1 MDVLIDAGEED
12 NNPNTKANTIVR
24 RVKARTF
31 RYISESSEDDD
42 DDIDMQY
49 SIHKTV
55 KIKVRRSGHS
65 RRHTHD
71 KRHHPYMYTPYPTFT
86 PHVTLHSP
94 PYIPLHPPPFY
105 TPLYGYPLI
114 HAYNNC
120 T

>member
-55 KIKVRRSGHS
+55 KIKVRRSGH
-65 RRHTHD
+65 
-71 KRHHPYMYTPYPTFT
+71 
-86 PHVTLHSP
+86 
-94 PYIPLHPPPFY
+94 
-105 TPLYGYPLI
+105 
-114 HAYNNC
+114 
-120 T
+120 